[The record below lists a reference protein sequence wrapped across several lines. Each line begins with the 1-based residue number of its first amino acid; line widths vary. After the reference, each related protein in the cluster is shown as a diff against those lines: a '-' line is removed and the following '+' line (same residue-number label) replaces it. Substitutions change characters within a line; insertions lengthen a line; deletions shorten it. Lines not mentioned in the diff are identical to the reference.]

1 MRILTGC
8 LTVAVLVP
16 LAGVLFLFVP
26 PIWEENA
33 RLDEFH
39 NRVSAYP
46 LPPRTQVS
54 DSDTAIGRA
63 PTNGDYC
70 EYIVRLTLQTELSP
84 ADIQGYYGKAAIVGV
99 SSPAHISAESPA
111 SGSVVVEFS
120 DIDSNP
126 WDLRCT

>member
-1 MRILTGC
+1 MGC
-8 LTVAVLVP
+8 LTAVVLVP
-16 LAGVLFLFVP
+16 LAGALWLFVP

-46 LPPRTQVS
+46 LPPKTQVS
-54 DSDTAIGRA
+54 DSGADISRA
-63 PTNGDYC
+63 ANTNGDYC
-70 EYIVRLTLQTELSP
+70 EYMVRLTLQTELSP
-84 ADIQGYYGKAAIVGV
+84 ADIQGYYSKAAVAGV
-99 SSPAHISAESPA
+99 SNPAQISAESPA

-126 WDLRCT
+126 LDLRCI